1 MALDLFRLLAKYA
14 DMSEQQTHLI
24 FSALSDPTRM
34 AILQQL
40 REGPRPVGQIVQ
52 SFDLAGPTITR
63 HLDALERAGLI
74 QRTKRAQE
82 RVCSLDPQGFLA
94 ANAWLSGF
102 EAFWTSSLDNL
113 ATLLDK
119 DITP

>member
-1 MALDLFRLLAKYA
+1 MI
-14 DMSEQQTHLI
+14 EQQTHLI

-52 SFDLAGPTITR
+52 CFDLAGPTITR